1 MTNVQVNWKPFD
13 YLEGHKRRVLST
25 LIRETSGFKKREGET
40 LYIGESSN
48 CATVNCDGSK
58 LCSRDTRIM
67 LLHLTLK
74 VSSFQ
79 NGAEAATDK
88 GHIQESQWE
97 SKTNK
102 QKPGWYEKE
111 VHTLFHSTASEL
123 GRSALGSLSPCFQM
137 GDCHIP
143 GKSSGTRLSLH
154 KIFSSDCASA
164 SETAVIVSLI
174 ISCMFRCSIK
184 SVFTFGIYS
193 FK

>member
-1 MTNVQVNWKPFD
+1 MAGKWHTKSYDLKSFRVLEFVFLLRQFDFDLPELCWMTNVQVNWKPFD
-13 YLEGHKRRVLST
+13 YLEGHKRWVLST

-102 QKPGWYEKE
+102 QTKTGVVWKGS
-111 VHTLFHSTASEL
+111 THSVSFYCLRT
-123 GRSALGSLSPCFQM
+123 GSVC
-137 GDCHIP
+137 P
-143 GKSSGTRLSLH
+143 GKSESLLSDGRLPH
-154 KIFSSDCASA
+154 PRKVIWNQTKSSQN
-164 SETAVIVSLI
+164 I
-174 ISCMFRCSIK
+174 
-184 SVFTFGIYS
+184 
-193 FK
+193 